1 MVENF
6 ISRTAVMRRWLLP
19 CVVLT
24 VGFVFG
30 SAARQPNVV
39 QADDRRTPSRPAF
52 QSGSERSITVLREIA
67 STLKRMEGRI
77 ERIERSVTAKQRQQG
92 N

>member
-1 MVENF
+1 MVKHF
-6 ISRTAVMRRWLLP
+6 VSRTAGMRRWLLP

-24 VGFVFG
+24 VGLVFG
-30 SAARQPNVV
+30 SAARQPGVV
-39 QADDRRTPSRPAF
+39 QAEVRRTPSRPAF
-52 QSGSERSITVLREIA
+52 QSGSERSEIILREIA
-67 STLKRMEGRI
+67 STLKRIEGRI